1 MLRKEWWIFLNPTVS
16 LIFNQDGTYDLILN
30 YEQNGM
36 KLSKEFDLKK
46 EAHKIS
52 KSIFS
57 NKELL
62 FSLKRRYLNFNSN

>member
-1 MLRKEWWIFLNPTVS
+1 MMLRQDLNSTVS

-46 EAHKIS
+46 EAHKI
-52 KSIFS
+52 
-57 NKELL
+57 
-62 FSLKRRYLNFNSN
+62 